1 MAKQIINIGSGQNEG
16 DGGDTRLAFEKI
28 NSNFNELYAGG
39 VQTLTLVGTTLA
51 ISGGNQVT
59 LDNVFEGG
67 LTADVTGS
75 VFADDSTLLVDGVS
89 GTIPAEVV
97 TIKPFTIIAADNYRA
112 STGER
117 IVVPAAYAGS
127 ADILGPLTPSA
138 GDWFVVVNGS
148 TTTGSCRVDPE
159 GTGSSYVSLA
169 DETTAIFVY
178 DGTEWNTG
186 A

>member
-28 NSNFNELYAGG
+28 NSNFDELYAGG

-75 VFADDSTLLVDGVS
+75 VFADDSSILVDGVS
-89 GTIPAEVV
+89 GTIPTNVV
-97 TIKPFTIIAADNYRA
+97 VADRWYKMVAAPYQASHGEKIFTPADWGGAN
-112 STGER
+112 
-117 IVVPAAYAGS
+117 
-127 ADILGPLTPSA
+127 ADITGPDNPEI
-138 GDWFVVVNGS
+138 GDWFEVVNFTSNTKFVYPNGL
-148 TTTGSCRVDPE
+148 
-159 GTGSSYVSLA
+159 SSPSVSLPMNSSQVH
-169 DETTAIFVY
+169 FVF
-178 DGTEWNTG
+178 DGTAWQDF
-186 A
+186 